1 LTQSASFRLHTWL
14 GLAGLVTAAIAVLS
28 QNRYAFWI
36 AVVLLA
42 ASLALRMKDRRA
54 K

>member
-1 LTQSASFRLHTWL
+1 
-14 GLAGLVTAAIAVLS
+14 LAGLVTAAVAVLS

-36 AVVLLA
+36 AVVLLG
-42 ASLALRMKDRRA
+42 ASLALRLKDRNV